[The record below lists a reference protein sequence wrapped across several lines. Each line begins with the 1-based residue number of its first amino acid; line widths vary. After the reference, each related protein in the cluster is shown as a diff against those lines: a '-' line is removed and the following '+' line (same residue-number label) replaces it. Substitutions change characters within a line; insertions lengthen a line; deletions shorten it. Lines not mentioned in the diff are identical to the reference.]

1 MTSSAAGSTAS
12 LWTRILTSCS
22 LFQGLSAPQLASV
35 VRLAKVVRYD
45 KGETIIREGET
56 GDMMFILTHGRVSVS
71 RTVTLSLSRT
81 HAGEAEKS
89 IVELDSGDHP
99 AFGEMA
105 LLEEGSLRGATV
117 TALSDVELLEI
128 DQADFF
134 KLCEA
139 DPLLGYR
146 VVRNMAAQ
154 LSSRLRRTN
163 QDVLKLSSALS
174 LALSRR

>member
-1 MTSSAAGSTAS
+1 MTTSALGSAGS
-12 LWTRILTSCS
+12 LWIRILAASS
-22 LFQGLSAPQLASV
+22 LFQGLSAPQLSCVAG
-35 VRLAKVVRYD
+35 LAKVVHFE
-45 KGETIIREGET
+45 KGETIIKEGET
-56 GDMMFILTHGRVSVS
+56 GDAMFILTHGRVGVS

-89 IVELDSGDHP
+89 FVELDSVNHP

-105 LLEEGSLRGATV
+105 LLEEDSLRGATV
-117 TALSDVELLEI
+117 TALSDVELMEI
-128 DQADFF
+128 AQLDFF

-139 DPLLGYR
+139 EPLLGYR
-146 VVRNMAAQ
+146 VLRNMASQ
-154 LSSRLRRTN
+154 LSTRLRRTN